1 MSAVVELFANTLGQF
16 IPAELVCFIIS
27 MIPVLELRGGLLA
40 ASILGVTYWKAVI
53 VCVIGNIVPIPFIL
67 LFIKQILKLMK
78 KVKGLGKF
86 AIWLENKA
94 QKKSSALKKGEFLG
108 LMLFVG
114 IPLPG
119 TGAWSGS
126 LVASILQFK
135 YKDALL
141 SILLGI
147 ILAAI
152 IMTIGCYGTI
162 GLFKLFI

>member
-1 MSAVVELFANTLGQF
+1 MSQSFFSGKPLGNTRRTVNEF
-16 IPAELVCFIIS
+16 IPFHL
-27 MIPVLELRGGLLA
+27 
-40 ASILGVTYWKAVI
+40 
-53 VCVIGNIVPIPFIL
+53 
-67 LFIKQILKLMK
+67 
-78 KVKGLGKF
+78 
-86 AIWLENKA
+86 
-94 QKKSSALKKGEFLG
+94 
-108 LMLFVG
+108 G